1 MRRSLRVV
9 TAAVFAGLVVS
20 PLAAHASQAP
30 VGSHHAAPAVDVLD
44 DVFITGK
51 VTWLGKGV
59 DDITVAAYAAG
70 KTPVASGLTYEGLNH
85 DGDDVPHGYFALLVP
100 PGVSY
105 KVVVSGGKDYQ
116 DITKTVSAGKGGG
129 SASFALTKVLTNTTA
144 PSIVGK
150 KVAAGSKLTVDAGSW
165 SADAPSFAYQWF
177 SNGKPLK
184 KATGSSYTVA
194 KTDAGKK
201 LTVAVTATADG
212 YTSATATT
220 APVTVAK
227 PKPTKHKKH

>member
-30 VGSHHAAPAVDVLD
+30 VGSHHVSPAVNAVD
-44 DVFITGK
+44 DVFITGQ

-59 DDITVAAYAAG
+59 DDITVAAYVG
-70 KTPVASGLTYEGLNH
+70 KTPVASALTYAGATAA
-85 DGDDVPHGYFALLVP
+85 HGGFALLVA
-100 PGVSY
+100 PGASY
-105 KVVVSGGKDYQ
+105 KVVVSGGGVYQ
-116 DITKTVSAGKGGG
+116 DITKTVSARADG
-129 SASFALTKVLTNTTA
+129 SSVNFALTKVLSNTTA
-144 PSIVGK
+144 PSIVAK
-150 KVAAGSKLTVDAGSW
+150 KVAIGSKVTVDTGAW
-165 SADAPSFAYQWF
+165 SADSPSFTYQWF
-177 SNGKPLK
+177 SNGKPVK
-184 KATGSSYTVA
+184 KATASSYKVVN
-194 KTDAGKK
+194 KDAGKK
-201 LTVAVTATADG
+201 LTVAVTATESG